1 MPNKTAASDTDTVF
15 QSGRRYANG
24 RNKGMLRI
32 TLYGILF
39 FLVILYGISFVPRS
53 SRERA
58 MRSAFVKEKHAAALD
73 EIEIENA
80 GEKAS
85 LYKKKRYVV
94 RLIGRGGFSRRKCE
108 SFGTHTTSNKDSQIV
123 YNFRQ

>member
-39 FLVILYGISFVPRS
+39 FLVILYGLSFVPRS

-58 MRSAFVKEKHAAALD
+58 MRSAFVNEKHTAALD

-80 GEKAS
+80 GEKTS
-85 LYKKKRYVV
+85 LYKKTV
-94 RLIGRGGFSRRKCE
+94 RGTAHREGWFFPPKMRKFRN
-108 SFGTHTTSNKDSQIV
+108 S
-123 YNFRQ
+123 YNI